1 MRIEM
6 ENLKNTM
13 KLSEIKHVIQRMNK
27 TNIGRDCQQTIP
39 EKEGLVRLKI

>member
-13 KLSEIKHVIQRMNK
+13 KLSEIKHVIQGMNK
-27 TNIGRDCQQTIP
+27 TFIIS
-39 EKEGLVRLKI
+39 RLYQRKKDQ